1 MGLVVHMYR
10 GPRKSLFG
18 TFIALWFSLRLH
30 GALPHTPS
38 PAAFEPLGAFLG
50 QTEHGR
56 QHGSASP

>member
-30 GALPHTPS
+30 GALPHTPNLI
-38 PAAFEPLGAFLG
+38 AHRHLHAFVISLYALLV
-50 QTEHGR
+50 
-56 QHGSASP
+56 SALARG